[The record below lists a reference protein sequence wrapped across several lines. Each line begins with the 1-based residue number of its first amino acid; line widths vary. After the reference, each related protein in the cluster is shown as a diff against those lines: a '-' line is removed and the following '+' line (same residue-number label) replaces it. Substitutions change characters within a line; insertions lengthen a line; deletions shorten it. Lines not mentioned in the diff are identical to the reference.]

1 MFHVL
6 DFYHVILNDTENET
20 FSCPWLEWIE
30 FVTDKHAVGNK
41 TMLFG

>member
-6 DFYHVILNDTENET
+6 DFYHVILNGIENEMV
-20 FSCPWLEWIE
+20 FCPWLVWTEL
-30 FVTDKHAVGNK
+30 VTDKHAVGNK